1 MRILT
6 WPNAFTLVRLL
17 MLPWFLWLLLGADNR
32 AGAALL
38 LGVLGATDWVD
49 GWLARVLHQR
59 SDFGAIFDPVVDR
72 LLFIVGALGVW
83 IDGGVS
89 HWFLGIVVARE
100 IVVGLVM
107 TVATLFGMEP
117 FAVSTLGKR
126 YTFLL
131 MTAIPLLLL
140 GASDHV
146 LAPAATVAGW
156 ILAVPGVALSYVTAF
171 AYVPLVRLHLRRGRE
186 TRGLR

>member
-1 MRILT
+1 
-6 WPNAFTLVRLL
+6 
-17 MLPWFLWLLLGADNR
+17 MLPVFLHLLLADANR

-72 LLFIVGALGVW
+72 LLFIVGAVGVW
-83 IDGGVS
+83 IDGGVPR
-89 HWFLGIVVARE
+89 WFLAAVVVRE
-100 IVVGLVM
+100 IVVGVAM

-131 MTAIPLLLL
+131 MAGIPLLLL
-140 GASDHV
+140 GASDH
-146 LAPAATVAGW
+146 PAGPWALVIGW
-156 ILAVPGVALSYVTAF
+156 LLAVPGLLLSYVTAIMYF
-171 AYVPLVRLHLRRGRE
+171 PLIRLHLKRGRE
-186 TRGLR
+186 ARRLR

>member
-17 MLPWFLWLLLGADNR
+17 TLPWFVWLLLVADNR

-59 SDFGAIFDPVVDR
+59 TDFGAIFDPVVDR
-72 LLFIVGALGVW
+72 LLFIVGAVGVW
-83 IDGGVS
+83 IDGGVPR
-89 HWFLGIVVARE
+89 WFLAVVVARE
-100 IVVGLVM
+100 VVVGLTMV
-107 TVATLFGMEP
+107 VATLFGMEP

-131 MTAIPLLLL
+131 MTGIPLLLL
-140 GASDHV
+140 GASDHA
-146 LAPAATVAGW
+146 LAQAANVAGW
-156 ILAVPGVALSYVTAF
+156 VFALPGLILSYVTAV
-171 AYVPLVRLHLRRGRE
+171 AYVPQIRLHLRRGRA

>member
-6 WPNAFTLVRLL
+6 WPNAFTLGRLL
-17 MLPWFLWLLLGADNR
+17 MLPWFLWLLLVDDNR

-38 LGVLGATDWVD
+38 LGLLGATDWVD

-59 SDFGAIFDPVVDR
+59 TDFGAIFDPVVDR
-72 LLFIVGALGVW
+72 LLFIVGAIGVW

-89 HWFLGIVVARE
+89 RWFLAAMMARE
-100 IVVGLVM
+100 IVVGLTMVI
-107 TVATLFGMEP
+107 ATLFGMEP

-131 MTAIPLLLL
+131 MTGVPLLLL
-140 GASDHV
+140 GASDHA

-156 ILAVPGVALSYVTAF
+156 VVAMPGLVLSYVTAV
-171 AYVPLVRLHLRRGRE
+171 AYVPQIRVHLRRGRA

>member
-1 MRILT
+1 
-6 WPNAFTLVRLL
+6 
-17 MLPWFLWLLLGADNR
+17 MLPWFVWLLLVADNR

-49 GWLARVLHQR
+49 GWLARALHQR

-89 HWFLGIVVARE
+89 RWFLGVVMFRE
-100 IVVGLVM
+100 VVVGGVM
-107 TVATLFGMEP
+107 IVATLFGMEP

-146 LAPAATVAGW
+146 LAPAATIVGW
-156 ILAVPGVALSYVTAF
+156 MLAVPGVVLSYVTAV

-186 TRGLR
+186 TRRLR